1 MKPSPNKQPGSGLKS
16 WCWLLLALCSP
27 LAWAEGAPPDIVA
40 ATSDRLFTL
49 VETNR
54 TGYQANPAGLQEE
67 VRRHLLPHVDTL
79 YSARL
84 VLGQHGRG
92 LSADKVQAFAG
103 ALSDLLVRRYA
114 EGLLEFKDRD
124 QMQILPEQSG
134 NTERM
139 TRVRTKVRLTSGS
152 EAAVDY
158 VFRRQDGTWRVFDVI
173 IEGIS
178 YVATFRTQIG
188 EEIRRDGFD
197 KVLARLESGE
207 LQLEA
212 AEHDEAA

>member
-1 MKPSPNKQPGSGLKS
+1 MKYFLGLV
-16 WCWLLLALCSP
+16 LGVFLAGTAVASD
-27 LAWAEGAPPDIVA
+27 EPDVIVR
-40 ATSDRLFTL
+40 ATSDRLFEL
-49 VETNR
+49 IDANR
-54 TGYQANPAGLQEE
+54 SAYQADPVPLQQE
-67 VRRHLLPHVDTL
+67 VRKNLLPNIDSL

-92 LSADKVQAFAG
+92 MPAEKVAAFSD

-114 EGLLEFKDRD
+114 EGLLKFKSRD
-124 QMQILPEQSG
+124 QVEILPEQAG

-139 TRVRTKVRLTSGS
+139 TRVRTKVRLDSGS

-158 VFRRQDGTWRVFDVI
+158 VFRKRDGRWWVFDVI

-178 YVATFRTQIG
+178 YVATFRNQIG

-197 KVLARLESGE
+197 RVLSRLQSGE
-207 LQLEA
+207 LQIAVEA
-212 AEHDEAA
+212 DDKPA

>member
-1 MKPSPNKQPGSGLKS
+1 MKYFLGLV
-16 WCWLLLALCSP
+16 LGVFLASTAVASEEP
-27 LAWAEGAPPDIVA
+27 AAIVRT
-40 ATSDRLFTL
+40 TSDRLFEL
-49 VETNR
+49 IDTNR
-54 TGYQANPAGLQEE
+54 SAYQADPVPLQQE
-67 VRRHLLPHVDTL
+67 VRKNLLPNIDSL

-92 LSADKVQAFAG
+92 LPTEKVAAFSD

-114 EGLLEFKDRD
+114 EGLLKFTSRD
-124 QMQILPEQSG
+124 QVEILPEQAG

-139 TRVRTKVRLTSGS
+139 TRVRTKVRLDSGS

-158 VFRRQDGTWRVFDVI
+158 VFRKRDDRWWVFDVI

-178 YVATFRTQIG
+178 YVATFRNQIG

-197 KVLARLESGE
+197 RVLSRLQSGE
-207 LQLEA
+207 LQIEVKA
-212 AEHDEAA
+212 DDKPA

>member
-1 MKPSPNKQPGSGLKS
+1 MKPWWGLV
-16 WCWLLLALCSP
+16 LALCAA
-27 LAWAEGAPPDIVA
+27 LTWADGAPPDIVRQ
-40 ATSDRLFTL
+40 TSDKLFEL
-49 VETNR
+49 VDANR
-54 TGYQANPAGLQEE
+54 AAYQAEPARLQDE
-67 VRRHLLPHVDTL
+67 VRHHLLPHVDTL

-92 LSADKVQAFAG
+92 LSAEKLQAFAN
-103 ALSDLLVRRYA
+103 ALSELLVRRYA
-114 EGLLEFKDRD
+114 DGLLEFKDRD
-124 QMQILPEQSG
+124 QMQILPEQGG

-139 TRVRTKVRLTSGS
+139 TRVRTKVRLISGS

-158 VFRRQDGTWRVFDVI
+158 VFRRQDATWRVFDVI

-197 KVLARLESGE
+197 KVLARLESGD
-207 LQLEA
+207 LQLEE
-212 AEHDEAA
+212 AEHDTPA

>member
-1 MKPSPNKQPGSGLKS
+1 VKP
-16 WCWLLLALCSP
+16 WWAAVLAVLTAAA
-27 LAWAEGAPPDIVA
+27 LAADEPADIVRE
-40 ATSDRLFTL
+40 TSDRLFEL
-49 VETNR
+49 VDSNR
-54 TGYQANPAGLQEE
+54 AAYAAEPSRLQDE
-67 VRRHLLPHVDTL
+67 VRRHLLPHVDIL

-92 LSADKVQAFAG
+92 LSADRVEAFAR

-114 EGLLEFKDRD
+114 DGLLEFKDRD
-124 QMQILPEQSG
+124 QMKILPDQGG

-158 VFRRQDGTWRVFDVI
+158 VFRKKDGEWRVFDVI

-188 EEIRRDGFD
+188 EEIRRDGFER
-197 KVLARLESGE
+197 VLSRLESGE
-207 LQLEA
+207 LQLETKDHDQA
-212 AEHDEAA
+212 A

>member
-1 MKPSPNKQPGSGLKS
+1 MKP
-16 WCWLLLALCSP
+16 WWAAVLAVLTAAA
-27 LAWAEGAPPDIVA
+27 LAADEPADIVRE
-40 ATSDRLFTL
+40 TSDRLFEL
-49 VETNR
+49 VDSNR
-54 TGYQANPAGLQEE
+54 AAYAAEPSRLQDE

-84 VLGQHGRG
+84 VLGQHGRD
-92 LSADKVQAFAG
+92 LSADRVEAFAR

-114 EGLLEFKDRD
+114 DGLLEFKDRD
-124 QMQILPEQSG
+124 QMKILPDQGG

-158 VFRRQDGTWRVFDVI
+158 VFRKKDGEWRVFDVI

-188 EEIRRDGFD
+188 EEIRRDGFER
-197 KVLARLESGE
+197 VLSRLESGE
-207 LQLEA
+207 LQLETKDHDQA
-212 AEHDEAA
+212 A

>member
-1 MKPSPNKQPGSGLKS
+1 MKPWYGF
-16 WCWLLLALCSP
+16 LLALCAT
-27 LAWAEGAPPDIVA
+27 LAWADGAPPDIVRQ
-40 ATSDRLFTL
+40 TSDRLFEL
-49 VETNR
+49 VDANR
-54 TGYQANPAGLQEE
+54 ATYQTEPAGLQNE

-92 LSADKVQAFAG
+92 LSADKLHAFAS
-103 ALSDLLVRRYA
+103 ALSELLVRRYA
-114 EGLLEFKDRD
+114 DGLLEFKDRD
-124 QMQILPEQSG
+124 QMQILPDQGG
-134 NTERM
+134 NTDRM

-158 VFRRQDGTWRVFDVI
+158 VFRRQDGEWRVFDVI

-207 LQLEA
+207 LQFEE
-212 AEHDEAA
+212 AEHDKPA

>member
-1 MKPSPNKQPGSGLKS
+1 MKAWCALVLVLISGLA
-16 WCWLLLALCSP
+16 LA
-27 LAWAEGAPPDIVA
+27 ADAPADIVRR
-40 ATSDRLFTL
+40 TSDQLFEL
-49 VETNR
+49 IDANR
-54 TGYQANPAGLQEE
+54 AAYQAEPARLQDE
-67 VRRHLLPHVDTL
+67 VRRYLLPHVDTQ

-92 LSADKVQAFAG
+92 LDAEKLQAFAR

-114 EGLLEFKDRD
+114 DGLLEFKSRD
-124 QMQILPEQSG
+124 QVQILPDQGG

-139 TRVRTKVRLTSGS
+139 TRVRTKVRLESGS

-173 IEGIS
+173 VEGIS

-197 KVLARLESGE
+197 RVLTRLESGE
-207 LQLEA
+207 LQLKE
-212 AEHDEAA
+212 AEHDQAA

>member
-1 MKPSPNKQPGSGLKS
+1 MKP
-16 WCWLLLALCSP
+16 WLALV
-27 LAWAEGAPPDIVA
+27 LALGATQALAGATPQAIVA
-40 ATSDRLFTL
+40 QVSDKLFTL
-49 VETNR
+49 VDANR
-54 TGYQANPAGLQEE
+54 EAYRADPASLQRE
-67 VRRHLLPHVDTL
+67 VRQHLLSHVDIL

-92 LSADKVQAFAG
+92 LDAGKVEAFAH
-103 ALSDLLVRRYA
+103 ALADLLVRRYA
-114 EGLLEFKDRD
+114 DGLLEFRSRD
-124 QMQILPEQSG
+124 QMQILPAQSG

-139 TRVRTKVRLTSGS
+139 TRVRTKVRLTNGS

-158 VFRRQDGTWRVFDVI
+158 VFRQKDGTWLLFDVI

-197 KVLARLESGE
+197 RVLARLESGE
-207 LQLEA
+207 LQLE
-212 AEHDEAA
+212 EVTHDEAA

>member
-1 MKPSPNKQPGSGLKS
+1 MKYFLGLV
-16 WCWLLLALCSP
+16 LGVFLASTAVASEEP
-27 LAWAEGAPPDIVA
+27 AAIVRT
-40 ATSDRLFTL
+40 TSDRLFEL
-49 VETNR
+49 IDTNR
-54 TGYQANPAGLQEE
+54 SAYQADPVPLQQE
-67 VRRHLLPHVDTL
+67 VRKSLLPNIDSL

-92 LSADKVQAFAG
+92 LPTEKVAAFSD

-114 EGLLEFKDRD
+114 EGLLKFTSRD
-124 QMQILPEQSG
+124 QVEILPEQAG

-139 TRVRTKVRLTSGS
+139 TRVRTKVRLDSGS

-158 VFRRQDGTWRVFDVI
+158 VFRKRDDRWWVFDVI

-178 YVATFRTQIG
+178 YVATFRNQIG

-197 KVLARLESGE
+197 RVLSRLQSGE
-207 LQLEA
+207 LQIEVKA
-212 AEHDEAA
+212 DDKPA

>member
-1 MKPSPNKQPGSGLKS
+1 MKYFLGLM
-16 WCWLLLALCSP
+16 LGVFLAGTAVASD
-27 LAWAEGAPPDIVA
+27 EPDVIVRT
-40 ATSDRLFTL
+40 TSDRLFEL
-49 VETNR
+49 IDANR
-54 TGYQANPAGLQEE
+54 SAYEADPVPLQQE
-67 VRRHLLPHVDTL
+67 VRRNLLPNIDSL

-92 LSADKVQAFAG
+92 MPAEKVAAFSD

-114 EGLLEFKDRD
+114 EGLLKFKSRD
-124 QMQILPEQSG
+124 QVEILPEQAG

-139 TRVRTKVRLTSGS
+139 TRVRTKVRLDSGS

-158 VFRRQDGTWRVFDVI
+158 VFRKRDGRWWVFDVI

-178 YVATFRTQIG
+178 YVATFRNQIG

-197 KVLARLESGE
+197 RVLSRLQSGE
-207 LQLEA
+207 LQIEVEA
-212 AEHDEAA
+212 NDKPA

>member
-1 MKPSPNKQPGSGLKS
+1 MKYFLGLV
-16 WCWLLLALCSP
+16 L
-27 LAWAEGAPPDIVA
+27 GAFLVSTAVASEEPAAIVRT
-40 ATSDRLFTL
+40 TSDRLFEL
-49 VETNR
+49 IDTNR
-54 TGYQANPAGLQEE
+54 SAYQADPVPLQQE
-67 VRRHLLPHVDTL
+67 VRKNLLPNIDSL

-92 LSADKVQAFAG
+92 LPTEKVAAFSD

-114 EGLLEFKDRD
+114 EGLLKFTSRD
-124 QMQILPEQSG
+124 QVEILPEQAG

-139 TRVRTKVRLTSGS
+139 TRVRTKVRLDSGS

-158 VFRRQDGTWRVFDVI
+158 VFRKRDDRWWVFDVI

-178 YVATFRTQIG
+178 YVATFRNQIG

-197 KVLARLESGE
+197 RVLSRLQSGE
-207 LQLEA
+207 LQIEVKA
-212 AEHDEAA
+212 DDKPA

>member
-1 MKPSPNKQPGSGLKS
+1 MRP
-16 WCWLLLALCSP
+16 WWALLLAAVTATA
-27 LAWAEGAPPDIVA
+27 LAGGEPADIVRDA
-40 ATSDRLFTL
+40 SDQLFEL
-49 VETNR
+49 VDTNR
-54 TGYQANPAGLQEE
+54 AAYAAEPRRLQAE

-79 YSARL
+79 HSARL

-92 LSADKVQAFAG
+92 LSADRVDAFAR

-114 EGLLEFKDRD
+114 DGLLEFRDRD
-124 QMQILPEQSG
+124 QMKILPEQGG

-139 TRVRTKVRLTSGS
+139 TRVRTKVRLTTGS

-158 VFRRQDGTWRVFDVI
+158 VFRRKDDEWRVFDVI

-197 KVLARLESGE
+197 RVLSRLESGE
-207 LQLEA
+207 LQLETKADDQA
-212 AEHDEAA
+212 A

>member
-1 MKPSPNKQPGSGLKS
+1 MKP
-16 WCWLLLALCSP
+16 WWAAVLAVLTAAA
-27 LAWAEGAPPDIVA
+27 LAADEPADIVRE
-40 ATSDRLFTL
+40 TSDRLFEL
-49 VETNR
+49 VDSNR
-54 TGYQANPAGLQEE
+54 AAYAAEPSRLQDE
-67 VRRHLLPHVDTL
+67 VRRHLLPHVDIL

-92 LSADKVQAFAG
+92 LSADRVEAFAR

-114 EGLLEFKDRD
+114 DGLLEFKDRD
-124 QMQILPEQSG
+124 QMKILPDQGG

-158 VFRRQDGTWRVFDVI
+158 VFRKKDGEWRVFDVI

-188 EEIRRDGFD
+188 EEIRRDGFER
-197 KVLARLESGE
+197 VLSRLESGE
-207 LQLEA
+207 LQLETKDHDQA
-212 AEHDEAA
+212 A